1 MFYKCERSYAHKV
14 STIRLLKQDL
24 SQGDTNTHADPQ
36 TGLLQGPNPRIR
48 TKGKVEMLR
57 KREIAFPMKSK
68 VKKNSKATQI
78 FLKVIGF
85 DTIPTKTLNL

>member
-24 SQGDTNTHADPQ
+24 SQGDTNTHVDPQ

-68 VKKNSKATQI
+68 VKKIAKPHKY
-78 FLKVIGF
+78 F
-85 DTIPTKTLNL
+85 